1 MRRVARTNCM
11 GMRMSEAATR
21 TGPSN
26 AWLAHAGEVAQWT
39 VLLLGWLWLG
49 EQGMR
54 LGWSVASGVLA
65 VSLWWAARI
74 VCRGS
79 GWAFQTASS
88 VMGVCGV
95 LTACGVWLPE
105 LLARPAA
112 AHAGLLVLAGV
123 WGLWSALIETRTQ
136 VSTFQMGRVAWHPLV
151 AAGLVSVAWRMPG
164 SDTAALWGVS
174 LLLGLCA
181 ALVYARDR
189 HNSGRAWSCRGQRAG
204 LHTCLTPSAMGL
216 MMGTLWLGNVW
227 CAGLGWSTGQM
238 VAVHLALM
246 AGLPTLV
253 GLVLHVV
260 SRWPESPG
268 RLSSEQL
275 NHASLGLLCLGALM
289 GLGDSAV
296 HSALAMLLPSLG
308 WAVHCNRHR
317 APGEA
322 AACVSPGVTRS
333 MALLMGPVLLVGVG
347 LTSPLHGPVAV
358 QSALALLG
366 ALAAWQLTVLW
377 WRSKAPASAMAYN
390 TLAARW
396 PQGPTVQ
403 LDKMEKTSP

>member
-1 MRRVARTNCM
+1 
-11 GMRMSEAATR
+11 MSDAASSR
-21 TGPSN
+21 GSS
-26 AWLAHAGEVAQWT
+26 AWLAHAGEVAQWA

-65 VSLWWAARI
+65 VAVWWAARI

-79 GWAFQTASS
+79 GWAFQCAPS

-105 LLARPAA
+105 LLARPFA

-151 AAGLVSVAWRMPG
+151 AAGCVSGAWRMPG
-164 SDTAALWGVS
+164 SDSATPWGVS
-174 LLLGLCA
+174 LLLALCA
-181 ALVYARDR
+181 ALVYARDL
-189 HNSGRAWSCRGQRAG
+189 HSSGRASACRGQRAG
-204 LHTCLTPSAMGL
+204 FQTWLAPSAMGL

-227 CAGLGWSTGQM
+227 CAGLGWTTGQM

-253 GLVLHVV
+253 GLVLLGA
-260 SRWPESPG
+260 G
-268 RLSSEQL
+268 RLTETFGSASSERL
-275 NHASLGLLCLGALM
+275 SYASLALLCLGALM
-289 GLGDSAV
+289 GLGNSTV
-296 HSALAMLLPSLG
+296 HSVLAMLLPSLA

-317 APGEA
+317 LPAGGALMRPQATSG
-322 AACVSPGVTRS
+322 

-347 LTSPLHGPVAV
+347 MGSPLQGPMAV
-358 QSALALLG
+358 QSALGVLG
-366 ALAAWQLTVLW
+366 ALAAWQAAVLW
-377 WRSKAPASAMAYN
+377 WRMHAP
-390 TLAARW
+390 
-396 PQGPTVQ
+396 
-403 LDKMEKTSP
+403 KTALLIGG

>member
-1 MRRVARTNCM
+1 MP
-11 GMRMSEAATR
+11 MSDAATR
-21 TGPSN
+21 TDPSD
-26 AWLAHAGEVAQWT
+26 AWLAHAGEVAQWA

-54 LGWSVASGVLA
+54 LGWSMASGVLA
-65 VSLWWAARI
+65 VAVWWAARI

-95 LTACGVWLPE
+95 LTACGVWLPG

-112 AHAGLLVLAGV
+112 AHAGLLVLAAV
-123 WGLWSALIETRTQ
+123 WGLWSALIETRTR

-151 AAGLVSVAWRMPG
+151 AAGLVSGAWRMPG
-164 SDTAALWGVS
+164 SDTAAPWGVS
-174 LLLGLCA
+174 LLLALCA

-189 HNSGRAWSCRGQRAG
+189 HGSGRVSACRGQRAG

-253 GLVLHVV
+253 GLVLHGLN
-260 SRWPESPG
+260 RLPEWAG
-268 RLSSEQL
+268 GLSSEQL
-275 NHASLGLLCLGALM
+275 TYASLALLCLGALM
-289 GLGDSAV
+289 GLGNSAV
-296 HSALAMLLPSLG
+296 SSVLAMLLPSLG

-317 APGEA
+317 
-322 AACVSPGVTRS
+322 SPVGGALMRPRAS
-333 MALLMGPVLLVGVG
+333 RGMALLMGPVLLVGVG
-347 LTSPLHGPVAV
+347 MASPWHGPLAV
-358 QSALALLG
+358 QSALAVLG
-366 ALAAWQLTVLW
+366 ALAAWQAAALW
-377 WRSKAPASAMAYN
+377 WRTHPRWRQSAL
-390 TLAARW
+390 LAILR
-396 PQGPTVQ
+396 
-403 LDKMEKTSP
+403 